1 MRLNLK
7 LRLLAFGI
15 FVVTPVLYAT
25 GSNKAKSGNFLS
37 VQNCIIETFSTVI
50 FMKMFVNVISGL
62 KCNMDRW

>member
-1 MRLNLK
+1 MWTYCERIAVQNIK
-7 LRLLAFGI
+7 RYEIERETQIVGIWI

-25 GSNKAKSGNFLS
+25 GSNKAK
-37 VQNCIIETFSTVI
+37 VI